1 MFLPGIETIATSV
14 RATPVGC
21 RLSIGNGRAA
31 DVRRSPVCV
40 LSTALIVVAMLV
52 GPIGLAFGDDVPAS
66 QPAVGSLAERQALVR
81 DRVARLED
89 RMFQLSQALR
99 KTEPDKAER
108 LLDGLGRLRGD
119 QVRDTI
125 ARIVKELESNQ
136 LSDAANDQQE
146 VISKLQSL
154 LKDLVE
160 EPSQLDER
168 KDDIERMEA
177 IRRSLETL
185 IKEQEE
191 AIRKA
196 EATRAAQRRAEA
208 LEAAAQRI
216 DELLKRQRESGGRT
230 ASGGDL
236 ATEASEQAKLRGETE
251 AVAETVESVAEADA
265 VSDDADR
272 AEKAESGES
281 ANPSDQIP
289 ASEPSAS
296 KAAQSLRRA
305 SDEME
310 SAEKSMRSNS
320 RDEASAAQSKAEAEL
335 NAAQEELTQR
345 ADQIRRKLQL
355 EEQAE
360 AQRQTAE
367 KTSDL
372 GEQMSGKDAAA
383 ANQGAGQQGREGQK
397 SGESPESEAGESNNG
412 GGEQE
417 ATPGQQDVQQAV
429 PFQREAADQLEKKNA
444 DKAIE
449 EQEKAVEKLK
459 KAQEELEDRL
469 DQLRKEQQ
477 EEMLAALESR
487 FRAMLSRQLECNKVT
502 TRLGELGAAN
512 WKRSDQL
519 ELADVSQRQR
529 WVGDQADETVLLL
542 KEEGSTVI
550 LPTMIEEIRDDAREV
565 ADRLAA
571 ADAGD
576 AVRMTQSDI
585 ESMLRDM
592 IEAIERKQ
600 EELADQ
606 ADSGESS
613 DGNQPLLPGSAELKL
628 LRSCQLRVNKSTQQ
642 LKSDRERSDVPAEE
656 LAKRLKRL
664 AERQQSVADM
674 AKSMHESLR
683 RAQ

>member
-1 MFLPGIETIATSV
+1 MP
-14 RATPVGC
+14 
-21 RLSIGNGRAA
+21 
-31 DVRRSPVCV
+31 DVRSWSGCAVSSV
-40 LSTALIVVAMLV
+40 LIVFAVLAA
-52 GPIGLAFGDDVPAS
+52 PISPAAGDDAPAS
-66 QPAVGSLAERQALVR
+66 QPVAGSLAERQSLVR
-81 DRVARLED
+81 DRVTRLED

-99 KTEPDKAER
+99 KSEPDKAAR

-125 ARIVKELESNQ
+125 AKIVKELESNQ

-154 LKDLVE
+154 LKELVE

-168 KDDIERMEA
+168 KDDIERVEA
-177 IRRSLETL
+177 IRRSLESL

-191 AIRKA
+191 AIQKA
-196 EATRAAQRRAEA
+196 ESVRAAQRRAEA

-216 DELLKRQRESGGRT
+216 DDLLKRQRDSSART
-230 ASGGDL
+230 AAEGDL
-236 ATEASEQAKLRGETE
+236 ATEAMEQARLRGETE
-251 AVAETVESVAEADA
+251 AVAEAVASLAEVDSVG
-265 VSDDADR
+265 SGADR
-272 AEKAESGES
+272 PGDTETSES
-281 ANPSDQIP
+281 ASSSNDFP
-289 ASEPSAS
+289 ANEPSAS
-296 KAAQSLRRA
+296 KAAESLGRA
-305 SDEME
+305 SDAME
-310 SAEKSMRSNS
+310 SAEKSMRGNS
-320 RDEASAAQSKAEAEL
+320 RTEAQASQSKAEEAL
-335 NAAQEELTQR
+335 NAAREELTQR

-360 AQRQTAE
+360 EQRQTAE
-367 KTSDL
+367 KTAEL
-372 GEQMSGKDAAA
+372 GEQMSGKGAAA
-383 ANQGAGQQGREGQK
+383 ESGAGQQGRDGRE
-397 SGESPESEAGESNNG
+397 SGESPERESGDSDNG
-412 GGEQE
+412 GGENE

-429 PFQREAADQLEKKNA
+429 PFQRDAADQLEKKNA

-449 EQEKAVEKLK
+449 QQEKAVEKLK
-459 KAQEELEDRL
+459 KAQEELEDRM

-529 WVGDQADETVLLL
+529 WVGDQAEETLLLL
-542 KEEGSTVI
+542 KEDGSTVI
-550 LPTMIEEIRDDAREV
+550 LPTMIEEIRDDARDV

-571 ADAGD
+571 ADAGES
-576 AVRMTQSDI
+576 VRITQSDI

-606 ADSGESS
+606 ADSGQSG
-613 DGNQPLLPGSAELKL
+613 DGSQPLLPGSAELKL
-628 LRSCQLRVNKSTQQ
+628 LRSCQIRVNRATQQ
-642 LKSDRERSDVPAEE
+642 LKADRERSEIPADD
-656 LAKRLKRL
+656 LAKRLRRL
-664 AERQQSVADM
+664 AEKQQSVADM
-674 AKSMHESLR
+674 AKAMHESLR